1 MTGSGGGY
9 TLFCIARVTP
19 FSYKVLLVKSLRKV
33 SIIGLG
39 LLGGSVALATRQHIP
54 GTMVVGYSHRAA
66 TRRRAKALGIASE
79 IAGSLEAAAAAADLV
94 ILATPIFTFE
104 SYFSELS
111 KVIPPGCIVTD
122 VGSTKVLPHAWAA
135 SRLDSRAR
143 YVGSHPIAGSEQR
156 GVEFARDD
164 LFDQA
169 RCVLTTTP
177 ATDRGAV
184 RVLKSFWSALGC
196 SVQTMS
202 PAEHDRVL
210 ANISHL
216 PHVMAA
222 GLVNASDENDMRFAG
237 KGFLDS
243 TRIASGPPTVW
254 TDVLLANRENIVDGI
269 DRAMAQLSRLQAA
282 IRSGNREAIE
292 QLLESARKKR
302 SVLVQYKIRKKE
314 LPS

>member
-1 MTGSGGGY
+1 
-9 TLFCIARVTP
+9 
-19 FSYKVLLVKSLRKV
+19 VKSLRQV
-33 SIIGLG
+33 SVIGLG

-54 GTMVVGYSHRAA
+54 GTTVVGYSHRAA
-66 TRRRAKALGIASE
+66 TRRRAKALGIAPE
-79 IAGSLEAAAAAADLV
+79 VVGDLETAAATADLV

-104 SYFSELS
+104 SYFAELS
-111 KVIPPGCIVTD
+111 KIVRPGCIVTD
-122 VGSTKVLPHAWAA
+122 VGSTKVLPHVWAA
-135 SRLDSRAR
+135 QRLNARAR

-169 RCVLTTTP
+169 RCILTTTP
-177 ATDRGAV
+177 ATDHGAV
-184 RVLKSFWSALGC
+184 RTLRGFWSALGC

-222 GLVNASDENDMRFAG
+222 GLVNASEPGDMHFAG

-243 TRIASGPPTVW
+243 TRIASGSPTIW

-269 DRAMAQLSRLQAA
+269 ERVMAQLSRLQAA
-282 IRSGNREAIE
+282 IRRGNRATIE
-292 QLLESARKKR
+292 RLLESARRKR
-302 SVLVQYKIRKKE
+302 SVLVRYKIRKKE